1 MRKPILLSVGVDTNL
16 VWLAGVVMENL
27 EVATLLILMFL
38 FNNCR
43 GRKRYVSEGDGG
55 AIKLPED

>member
-1 MRKPILLSVGVDTNL
+1 MKFHQGML
-16 VWLAGVVMENL
+16 NL
-27 EVATLLILMFL
+27 EMILDFQL
-38 FNNCR
+38 FDPLFYCTYNR